1 MMPWKKVTLAAFVV
15 FHLVL
20 GVSGGGDARQAQKL
34 AVARADLV
42 VEGVRL
48 SPARVNNMN
57 NATLTFTVRN
67 RGTAAAPTSAAAYYL
82 SNDYS
87 LSADDRRLGSIG
99 CGGIGRG
106 ESKSESTFVRFPLSI
121 APGPYFII
129 VKADD
134 TSRVFESDKANN
146 IASAAVTVIPHIPPD
161 LRLEILSVDPSRQ
174 VKGATVRFRYRVNN
188 AGEGRVSSY
197 RLRFYYSEDRVI
209 TPDDQAGAL
218 STHGTTLE
226 ARSTGRESFGQITI
240 PMSATPGDR
249 YVGAIVD
256 PDNEIP
262 ESSETNNSGFFPIF
276 VMSEGLPDLTIATLR
291 VRVLG
296 VRLSVGDEISI
307 FCRVENRGSAAA
319 SQCAV
324 NYYLSNEP
332 AINRSTRYLG
342 GTSMSTRGTLA
353 AGTGFDFN
361 YKPRIP
367 AGVGPGDKYLL
378 AIVDSAKAVTEQN
391 ENNNQAHFAVKIVAK
406 K

>member
-1 MMPWKKVTLAAFVV
+1 MTWRKGALAAFVV
-15 FHLVL
+15 FSLVM
-20 GVSGGGDARQAQKL
+20 GVSRGGDARQTQKV

-42 VEGVRL
+42 VEGVRI
-48 SPARVNNMN
+48 SPTRVNNMN

-67 RGTAAAPTSAAAYYL
+67 RGTAAAASSFAAYYL
-82 SNDYS
+82 SNDYN
-87 LSADDRRLGSIG
+87 LSDDDRRLGSKG
-99 CGGIGRG
+99 CGDIGRG
-106 ESKSESTFVRFPLSI
+106 ESEAVSTFVIFPLTI

-146 IASAAVTVIPHIPPD
+146 IASAALTVIPHIPPD
-161 LRLEILSVDPSRQ
+161 LRLEILSVEPSRQ
-174 VKGATVRFRYRVNN
+174 VRGGIVRFRYRVNN
-188 AGEGRVSSY
+188 DGEGTVSNY
-197 RLRFYYSEDRVI
+197 KLRSYYSEDRVI
-209 TPDDQAGAL
+209 TPDDQAGTL
-218 STHGTTLE
+218 STHGIILE

-256 PDNEIP
+256 PGNEIP
-262 ESSETNNSGFFPIF
+262 ESSETNNSRSFPIF

-296 VRLSVGDEISI
+296 VRFSVGDEISI

-319 SQCAV
+319 SKCAV
-324 NYYLSNEP
+324 NYYLSDEL

-353 AGTGFDFN
+353 AGAGFDFN

>member
-1 MMPWKKVTLAAFVV
+1 MTWKKVTLAAFVV

-20 GVSGGGDARQAQKL
+20 GVGRGVDARQTQKV

-42 VEGVRL
+42 VEGVRI
-48 SPARVNNMN
+48 SPTRVNNMN

-67 RGTAAAPTSAAAYYL
+67 RGTAAAAASAAAYYL
-82 SNDYS
+82 SNDYN
-87 LSADDRRLGSIG
+87 LSDDDRRLGSKG
-99 CGGIGRG
+99 CGDIGRG
-106 ESKSESTFVRFPLSI
+106 ESEAVSTFVIFPLTI

-146 IASAAVTVIPHIPPD
+146 IASAALTVIPHIPPD
-161 LRLEILSVDPSRQ
+161 LRLEILSVEPSRQ
-174 VKGATVRFRYRVNN
+174 VRGGIVRFRYRVINDG
-188 AGEGRVSSY
+188 AGRASSY
-197 RLRFYYSEDRVI
+197 KLRSYYSEDRDI
-209 TPDDQAGAL
+209 TPDDQAGTL
-218 STHGTTLE
+218 STHGMILE

-256 PDNEIP
+256 PYNEIP
-262 ESSETNNSGFFPIF
+262 ESSETNNSRSFPIY
-276 VMSEGLPDLTIATLR
+276 VMSEGLPDLAIATLR

-296 VRLSVGDEISI
+296 VRLGVGDEISI

-324 NYYLSNEP
+324 NYYLSDQP
-332 AINRSTRYLG
+332 AMTRSTRYLG
-342 GTSMSTRGTLA
+342 GTSLSTRGTLA
-353 AGTGFDFN
+353 AGAGFDFN

-367 AGVGPGDKYLL
+367 ADVRPGDKYLL